1 MCDITLDAY
10 VNARDF
16 IMFDRRVDST
26 VKSDILSST
35 LYTQLAADNKVP
47 SVSDYSRWRQTYL
60 DAMTTFGWRLS
71 TSKAYSHAPDTSVGF
86 NVWTLI
92 TDIFARSCVTRL
104 PDAASGLAA
113 LASPL
118 LAQMRQREGTARIAH
133 TTPIGLSSQQVQ
145 VSFVSAEHILYSVLV
160 SINTTQPLDDDPLL
174 KSLDPALIVGA
185 IDVMFFSAE
194 LLDIHYE
201 MYRDAFESA
210 LAERKKTLTVRIG
223 VGDE

>member
-1 MCDITLDAY
+1 MCDIALDAY

-16 IMFDRRVDST
+16 ILFDRRVEST
-26 VKSDILSST
+26 VKSDILAST

-60 DAMTTFGWRLS
+60 DAMTTFGWRLC
-71 TSKAYSHAPDTSVGF
+71 TSKEYSHAPDISVGLS
-86 NVWTLI
+86 VWALI
-92 TDIFARSCVTRL
+92 SDVFARSDVLRL
-104 PDAASGLAA
+104 PDSSLDLAT

-118 LAQMRQREGTARIAH
+118 LAQMKQREGTAPISD
-133 TTPIGLSSQQVQ
+133 TTPVTVSSRQFQ
-145 VSFVSAEHILYSVLV
+145 VSFVSAEHILYSALV
-160 SINTTQPLDDDPLL
+160 SFNTEQALDDDPLL
-174 KSLDPALIVGA
+174 KSLDPTLIVGA

-210 LAERKKTLTVRIG
+210 LAERKKTLTVQVG
-223 VGDE
+223 KGDE

>member
-1 MCDITLDAY
+1 MCDIALDAY
-10 VNARDF
+10 VNARHF
-16 IMFDRRVDST
+16 IMFDWRVDSA
-26 VKSDILSST
+26 VKSDILAST
-35 LYTQLAADNKVP
+35 LYTQLAADKKVP
-47 SVSDYSRWRQTYL
+47 SVSDYARWRQTYL
-60 DAMTTFGWRLS
+60 DAMTTFGWRLC

-92 TDIFARSCVTRL
+92 SDIFARSNVATL
-104 PDAASGLAA
+104 PGSASGLAA

-118 LAQMRQREGTARIAH
+118 LAQMRQREGTAPIAH
-133 TTPIGLSSQQVQ
+133 TTPIGLSSRQVQ

-210 LAERKKTLTVRIG
+210 LAERKKTLTVRVG